1 MKKTLFIIAAVI
13 SFSVVSYASPTV
25 MSISNKVVVKPSNLI
40 NPFCMSIIK
49 GDYDMVKK
57 LVDLGENVNLKS
69 NGMTPAMYA
78 AKYNRVDILKY
89 LVKNGANL
97 RIKSSKGKTAEY
109 YAKLSNA
116 KEALEFIQNHLK
128 GKKKKRK

>member
-1 MKKTLFIIAAVI
+1 
-13 SFSVVSYASPTV
+13 
-25 MSISNKVVVKPSNLI
+25 
-40 NPFCMSIIK
+40 
-49 GDYDMVKK
+49 MVKK

-97 RIKSSKGKTAEY
+97 RIKSSKGKTVEY

-116 KEALEFIQNHLK
+116 EEALEFIQNHLK